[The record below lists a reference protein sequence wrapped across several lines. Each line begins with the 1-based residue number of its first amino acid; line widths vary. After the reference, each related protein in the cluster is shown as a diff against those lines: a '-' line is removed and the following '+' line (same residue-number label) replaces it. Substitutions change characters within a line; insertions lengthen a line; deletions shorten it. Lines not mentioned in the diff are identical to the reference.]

1 MAAVCGR
8 GLYSQQ
14 PVEKKRGGVR
24 GTHTAPLLG
33 PSVSPPPVA
42 STPAW
47 WWMVVLAESEAC
59 WWALAQAGKQGETAW
74 KITGT
79 NSAKGCPSVTHV
91 LHQDGRTTVGTQPQ
105 KKSGSDRLSFH
116 NKGFKILIKSTKSTF
131 WSALKKSQN
140 LQLVNSYWC
149 HMTECIQLFL
159 QLTKTVCSFYIIHC
173 RRTLLIMISLP

>member
-33 PSVSPPPVA
+33 PSVSPPSPPVA

-79 NSAKGCPSVTHV
+79 NSAKGCPSVTPV

-131 WSALKKSQN
+131 WSALKNHKTCN
-140 LQLVNSYWC
+140 L
-149 HMTECIQLFL
+149 
-159 QLTKTVCSFYIIHC
+159 
-173 RRTLLIMISLP
+173 